1 MARRGS
7 GCLKVVL
14 GLILIP
20 IILASG
26 LWFLSNLSRVLTHE
40 PVDAVVVDL
49 IPSTGTD
56 GDTVYTPV
64 YEYDVAGQTYRYTSL
79 VSIGG
84 IGVPDIGDDKTLL
97 YNPDDP
103 GDARVRNMFL
113 LLVLPAIV
121 VLIPV
126 SILGALGLA
135 ALRRRRA
142 AEEWSPPD
150 ATVPPWSQPAEVD
163 LARDTITAIFMGTEP
178 SQMDVAGK
186 SQYRVKARAEINGEI
201 RRFLGEWVDEDP
213 TLMFMERGNTVE
225 VRIDP
230 ENPAIYEVIMP
241 ATE

>member
-1 MARRGS
+1 
-7 GCLKVVL
+7 
-14 GLILIP
+14 
-20 IILASG
+20 
-26 LWFLSNLSRVLTHE
+26 VLTHE

-178 SQMDVAGK
+178 SEMDVAGK